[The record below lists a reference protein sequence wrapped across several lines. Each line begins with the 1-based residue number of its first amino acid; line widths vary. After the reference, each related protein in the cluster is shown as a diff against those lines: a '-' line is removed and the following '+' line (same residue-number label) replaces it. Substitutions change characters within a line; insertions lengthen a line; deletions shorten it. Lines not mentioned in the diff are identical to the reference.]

1 MKVEYVTSPIGG
13 GTELYISA
21 AEYKRVNSKDGWSD
35 RQNLCLQYDPI
46 LKQIKAGIRSR
57 AEI

>member
-35 RQNLCLQYDPI
+35 RQNLMLSLI
-46 LKQIKAGIRSR
+46 HISELTRR
-57 AEI
+57 